1 LPVYA
6 VSVSVLA
13 PLADAMYQRIL
24 IANRGEIALRIIR
37 ACRELGIGS
46 VAIFSEADRGAHYL
60 ELADE
65 AFCVGPAR
73 PADSYLRI
81 ANVISAAEVGNVQAI
96 HPGYGF
102 LAENAHFN
110 EICRSC
116 KIDFIGPSPEAMAK
130 LGDKNVA
137 REMAKAAKVPV
148 VPGSDGLV
156 ESADQSLE
164 FAHQVGF
171 PVLIKAVAGG
181 GGKGMRVAAND
192 LALKSALQQAQ
203 VEAEAA
209 FGNGAVYLEKYIEQP
224 RHVEVQVLADLHGNV
239 VHLWERDC
247 SVQRRHQKLI
257 EESPSTCINQKTRDA
272 MCTAACRLIKEAN
285 YTNAAT
291 VEFIVDKE
299 GKFYFIEVNARIQ
312 VEHPVTE
319 MITGIDLIKQ
329 QILIASGQPLPFRQ
343 KDIVQSGAA
352 IECRINAENPKK
364 NFQPSPGKINR
375 LIVPGGFGVRFDSHA
390 HSGYTVPPY
399 YDSMIGKL
407 IVHQPTRAEAIATM
421 QRALAELRVDG
432 IETTTSLHQRILRH
446 SAFVEGRID
455 TTFVERMDASE

>member
-1 LPVYA
+1 
-6 VSVSVLA
+6 
-13 PLADAMYQRIL
+13 MYQRIL
-24 IANRGEIALRIIR
+24 VANRGEIALRIFR
-37 ACRELGIGS
+37 ACRELGVES
-46 VAIFSEADRGAHYL
+46 VAIYSEADRGAQYL

-65 AFCVGPAR
+65 AFCVGPAK

-110 EICRSC
+110 EVCRSC
-116 KIDFIGPSPEAMAK
+116 KIDFIGPQPEAMAQ
-130 LGDKNVA
+130 LGDKNAA
-137 REMAKAAKVPV
+137 RELAKQANVPV
-148 VPGSDGLV
+148 VPGSDGIITNGDEALR
-156 ESADQSLE
+156 
-164 FAHQVGF
+164 FAHEVGF

-181 GGKGMRVAAND
+181 GGRGMRVAAND
-192 LALKSALQQAQ
+192 LSLKSALQQAQ
-203 VEAEAA
+203 QEAEAA
-209 FGNGAVYLEKYIEQP
+209 FGNGAVYLEKYVEQP
-224 RHVEVQVLADLHGNV
+224 RHVEVQVLADHHGNV

-257 EESPSTCINQKTRDA
+257 EESPSTCISQKTRDA
-272 MCTAACRLIKEAN
+272 MCEAARRLIQQAN

-291 VEFIVDKE
+291 VEFIVDKD
-299 GKFYFIEVNARIQ
+299 GKYYFIEVNARIQ

-329 QILIASGQPLPFRQ
+329 QILISSGEPLGMRQ
-343 KDIVQSGAA
+343 KDIKQSGAA
-352 IECRINAENPKK
+352 IECRINAENPQK
-364 NFQPSPGKINR
+364 NFQPSPGKIER
-375 LIVPGGFGVRFDSHA
+375 MIVPGGYGVRFDSHA
-390 HSGYTVPPY
+390 HSGYVVPPY

-407 IVHQPTRAEAIATM
+407 IVHQPTRAEAIRTM

-432 IETTTSLHQRILRH
+432 IHTTTSLHQEILSH

-455 TTFVERMDASE
+455 TTFVERMLTFG

>member
-1 LPVYA
+1 
-6 VSVSVLA
+6 
-13 PLADAMYQRIL
+13 MYQRIL
-24 IANRGEIALRIIR
+24 VANRGEIALRIIR
-37 ACRELGIGS
+37 ACRELGIET

-60 ELADE
+60 DLANE

-73 PADSYLRI
+73 PTDSYLRI

-110 EICRSC
+110 EVCRSC
-116 KIDFIGPSPEAMAK
+116 KIDFIGPQPEAMAQ
-130 LGDKNVA
+130 LADKNIA
-137 REMAKAAKVPV
+137 RELAKQANVPI
-148 VPGSDGLV
+148 VPGSDGV
-156 ESADQSLE
+156 IETADEALR
-164 FAHQVGF
+164 FAHEVGF

-181 GGKGMRVAAND
+181 GGRGMRIAAND

-203 VEAEAA
+203 TEAEAA
-209 FGNGAVYLEKYIEQP
+209 FGNGTVYLEKYVEQP
-224 RHVEVQVLADLHGNV
+224 RHVEVQILADNHGNV
-239 VHLWERDC
+239 IHLWERDC

-257 EESPSTCINQKTRDA
+257 EESPSTSINQKTRDA
-272 MCTAACRLIKEAN
+272 MCEAARRLIQQSN

-291 VEFIVDKE
+291 VEFIVDKD
-299 GKFYFIEVNARIQ
+299 GNYYFIEVNARIQ

-329 QILIASGQPLPFRQ
+329 QILIASGQPLDIRQ
-343 KDIVQSGAA
+343 KEVQQRGAA
-352 IECRINAENPKK
+352 IECRINAEDPKRD
-364 NFQPSPGKINR
+364 FQPSPGKIER

-390 HSGYTVPPY
+390 HSGYVVSPY

-407 IVHQPTRAEAIATM
+407 IVHQPTRAQAIGTM

-432 IETTTSLHQRILRH
+432 IRTTTALHQDILSH

-455 TTFVERMDASE
+455 TTFVERTFTSN

>member
-1 LPVYA
+1 
-6 VSVSVLA
+6 
-13 PLADAMYQRIL
+13 MYKRIL
-24 IANRGEIALRIIR
+24 VANRGEIAQRIIR
-37 ACRELGIGS
+37 ACRDMGIET
-46 VAIFSEADRGAHYL
+46 VAIFSEADRDAHYL

-65 AFCVGPAR
+65 AYCVGPAR
-73 PADSYLRI
+73 PTDSYLRI

-110 EICRSC
+110 EVCRSC
-116 KIDFIGPSPEAMAK
+116 KIDFIGPQPEAMAK

-137 REMAKAAKVPV
+137 REMARAANVPV
-148 VPGSDGLV
+148 VPGSEGLI
-156 ESADQSLE
+156 ENADQALS
-164 FAHQVGF
+164 FAHEVGF

-203 VEAEAA
+203 TEAEAA

-224 RHVEVQVLADLHGNV
+224 RHVEVQVLADHHGNV
-239 VHLWERDC
+239 LHLWERDC

-272 MCTAACRLIKEAN
+272 MCEAARRLIRQAD

-291 VEFIVDKE
+291 VEFIVDKD

-319 MITGIDLIKQ
+319 MVTGIDLIKQ
-329 QILIASGQPLPFRQ
+329 QILIASGEPLAMRQ
-343 KDIVQSGAA
+343 KDIKQQGAS
-352 IECRINAENPKK
+352 IECRINAENPMK
-364 NFQPSPGKINR
+364 NFQPSPGRIER
-375 LIVPGGFGVRFDSHA
+375 LIVPGGFGVRFESHA
-390 HSGYTVPPY
+390 HSGYVVPPY

-407 IVHQPTRAEAIATM
+407 IVHQPSREEAISTM
-421 QRALAELRVDG
+421 KRALAELRVDG
-432 IETTTSLHQRILRH
+432 IHTTIPLHQEILSH

-455 TTFVERMDASE
+455 TTFVERNVF